1 MQPFS
6 PSQKGKLAEEPPPAE
21 LKVRRMLFHLG
32 LGSALCVAMVLVR
45 FAYVQDLRF
54 RFSGLVFN
62 LSLAWL
68 PMLFSTLAHRSAL
81 RGSNLGLWCA
91 GVAWLLF
98 FPNTFYLTT
107 DLIHE
112 HKFGTDNVFRWYD
125 LLMTVG
131 FASAGM
137 FLGSLSLYL
146 MHTLVRRRFGCAT
159 GWYFAI
165 ATLALGSFGIYLGRF
180 LRFNSWDALFSPLLL
195 IEGVSTLAEPAS
207 RNEAAAFCLAFFA
220 FSLAAYFFIVSAT
233 ALHEPARKP

>member
-1 MQPFS
+1 
-6 PSQKGKLAEEPPPAE
+6 
-21 LKVRRMLFHLG
+21 MLLFLG
-32 LGSALCVAMVLVR
+32 LGSALFVAMVLVR

-54 RFSGLVFN
+54 RFSGLLFN

-81 RGSNLGLWCA
+81 RSSNLGFWCA
-91 GVAWLLF
+91 GAAWLLF

-146 MHTLVRRRFGCAT
+146 MHAIVRLHLGRRA
-159 GWYFAI
+159 GWLFAV
-165 ATLALGSFGIYLGRF
+165 ATLALGAFGIYLGRF
-180 LRFNSWDALFSPLLL
+180 LRFNSWDAMLSPLRLM
-195 IEGVSTLAEPAS
+195 EGISALTTPAE
-207 RNEAAAFCLAFFA
+207 RGEVAAFCAAFFA
-220 FSLAAYFFIVSAT
+220 FSLAVYFFIVSAIS
-233 ALHEPARKP
+233 LHQPTRKA